1 MVPIF
6 EELGEKLVD
15 EDVDLVKID
24 GVLNDL
30 PDAYAAPVF
39 ILFMIGY
46 RNTKLN
52 NHLKIF
58 QGYPTIFWVPS
69 DTKIPE
75 MANGDRE
82 EFRFFDQ
89 EDNYFLKFV
98 SERAVKELN
107 KYDRSGKQK
116 VIHREL

>member
-1 MVPIF
+1 
-6 EELGEKLVD
+6 
-15 EDVDLVKID
+15 
-24 GVLNDL
+24 
-30 PDAYAAPVF
+30 
-39 ILFMIGY
+39 
-46 RNTKLN
+46 
-52 NHLKIF
+52 
-58 QGYPTIFWVPS
+58 
-69 DTKIPE
+69 